1 MAKMTDYGNNI
12 AGLRAALRKLPKE
25 AKVELKGAS
34 KRIANEVAIDA
45 RAKASGLGMGWEYLG
60 PTIRAGGS
68 SIPEV
73 KIGGKSRIPGRKGGS
88 ARQTVGDLLWGLE
101 FGGGARPR
109 TQQFFPHLG
118 TTGYA
123 LWPTVREHSD
133 EAGIEY
139 AKSFQKALEA
149 I

>member
-25 AKVELKGAS
+25 TKAQLGQAS
-34 KRIANEVAIDA
+34 KAIAQEVAEDA
-45 RAKASGLGMGWEYLG
+45 RGRASAVGRSYTLLG

-73 KIGGKSRIPGRKGGS
+73 KIGGTRRLPGRTGQ
-88 ARQTVGDLLWGLE
+88 RQTVGDLLWGTE

-109 TQQFFPHLG
+109 TQQFLPHLG

-123 LWPTVREHSD
+123 LWPAVRDHSERTGQQYS
-133 EAGIEY
+133 EALL
-139 AKSFQKALEA
+139 KALEA